1 MADVA
6 LLSNGR
12 SAGSQALLAGVR
24 AYCASSGAIFH
35 YEVDDLGQTEAALRV
50 IARVRPKVLVVNG
63 GEQAVQSV
71 LAGLVSDG
79 ASENGAFGDEMP
91 PIAVLPIGR
100 TNLIARDLGAEGD
113 PIAVLKR
120 IVEIA
125 RGDLSSHVVRREL
138 IALSAGRS
146 NQPVF
151 GMFAGAGGLAEA
163 MLYCRDRLYP
173 LGLPSRLCHFLTGCA
188 ALLSLVPMP
197 GRLQPVRP
205 APVRLTMQND
215 RRLEGSFQLLMVTTL
230 ERMLASRNAGGGA
243 LKVMAV
249 ERRWMPMLRTA
260 VDAMRGRLGARNGGG
275 VHLGR
280 GAELSIEGEGSGVIL
295 DGALFRA
302 SAGEPIVLRTTP
314 ALPFLSLAAA

>member
-35 YEVDDLGQTEAALRV
+35 YEVDDLGQIEAALRV

-63 GEQAVQSV
+63 GEQAVQAV
-71 LAGLVSDG
+71 LAGLVSGDSFDG
-79 ASENGAFGDEMP
+79 EMP

-113 PIAVLKR
+113 PIAVLER
-120 IVEIA
+120 IVEVA
-125 RGDLSSHVVRREL
+125 RGDLSAHVVRREL
-138 IALSAGRS
+138 IALSTGRS

-188 ALLSLVPMP
+188 ALFSLVPMP

-205 APVRLTMQND
+205 APMRLTMQND

-230 ERMLASRNAGGGA
+230 ERMLASRQSGCGA

-249 ERRWMPMLRTA
+249 ERRWRPMLRTA
-260 VDAMRGRLGARNGGG
+260 LDAMRGRLGARGGGG
-275 VHLGR
+275 VHLSR
-280 GAELSIEGEGSGVIL
+280 GVELRIEGEGSGVIL

-302 SAGEPIVLRTTP
+302 RAGEPIVLRTTA

>member
-35 YEVDDLGQTEAALRV
+35 YEVDDLGQIEAALGV
-50 IARVRPKVLVVNG
+50 IARVRPRVLVING
-63 GEQAVQSV
+63 GEQAVQAV
-71 LAGLVSDG
+71 LAGLVSG
-79 ASENGAFGDEMP
+79 HAFGDEMP

-120 IVEIA
+120 IVEMA
-125 RGDLSSHVVRREL
+125 RGDVASHVVSREL
-138 IALSAGRS
+138 IALSAGRAA
-146 NQPVF
+146 QPVF

-163 MLYCRDRLYP
+163 MLYCRNRLYP
-173 LGLPSRLCHFLTGCA
+173 LGLPSRLCHFLTGAA
-188 ALLSLVPMP
+188 ALLSLVPLP

-215 RRLEGSFQLLMVTTL
+215 RRIEGSFQLLMVTTL
-230 ERMLASRNAGGGA
+230 ERMLASRSHDGGA

-249 ERRWMPMLRTA
+249 ERRWLPMLRTTFA
-260 VDAMRGRLGARNGGG
+260 AMRGQLGARGGGG

-302 SAGEPIVLRTTP
+302 RAGEPIVLRTTP

>member
-35 YEVDDLGQTEAALRV
+35 YEVDDLGQIETALDV
-50 IARVRPKVLVVNG
+50 IARVRPRVLVING
-63 GEQAVQSV
+63 GERAVQAV
-71 LAGLVSDG
+71 LAALVSG
-79 ASENGAFGDEMP
+79 KAFGAEPP
-91 PIAVLPIGR
+91 PITVLPIGR

-120 IVEIA
+120 IVEVA
-125 RGDLSSHVVRREL
+125 RGDLEPHVVRREL
-138 IALSAGRS
+138 IALSTACS
-146 NQPVF
+146 AQPVF

-163 MLYCRDRLYP
+163 MLYCRNRLYP
-173 LGLPSRLCHFLTGCA
+173 LGLPSRVCHFLTGCA
-188 ALLSLVPMP
+188 ALLSLVPLP
-197 GRLQPVRP
+197 RKLQPVRP
-205 APVRLTMQND
+205 APVRLTMQDN

-230 ERMLASRNAGGGA
+230 ERMLASRNTGGGA

-249 ERRWMPMLRTA
+249 ERRWLPMLRTTLA
-260 VDAMRGRLGARNGGG
+260 AMRGQLGARGGGG

-280 GAELSIEGEGSGVIL
+280 GAELSIEGDGSGVIL

-302 SAGEPIVLRTTP
+302 KAGEPILLRTTP